1 MRSLLP
7 RYPSLESES
16 EEPHGFGRIDLLLLS
31 MVLIWGINFP
41 VLKGTLAEMQPLAF
55 NALRFLGA
63 TILLYLLVRLTGE
76 TVSIHRSDWMG
87 IALLGLLGNGIYQLL
102 FISGIALT
110 TATNSSLILAMVPI
124 TVAIMGVVLR
134 LERISWW
141 AWVGIALSFT
151 GLCLLILGNQGGEGQ
166 TRSRLAGDVLVFAA
180 MICWSAYTILSK
192 PYVRRY
198 STLSVT
204 VISMA
209 SGAGFIFLA
218 SLPSLFSQ
226 NWASVSWNGWLGL
239 IFSSVFAIA
248 LGYLAW
254 FTGVR
259 AVGSA
264 RTAIYSNFTPVVTLV
279 SSALMLGESL
289 RPSQLIGAWVILIG
303 IALTNY
309 RRS

>member
-7 RYPSLESES
+7 TALSSES
-16 EEPHGFGRIDLLLLS
+16 ENKEARRFGRIDLLLLS
-31 MVLIWGINFP
+31 MVLIWGVNFP
-41 VLKGTLAEMQPLAF
+41 VVKGALAEMQPLAF
-55 NALRFLGA
+55 NALRFISA
-63 TILLYLLVRLTGE
+63 TILLYLLVRLTGQ
-76 TVSIHRSDWMG
+76 TVSVHRPDLLG

-102 FISGIALT
+102 FISGIAFT

-124 TVAIMGVVLR
+124 TVAIMGAALR
-134 LERISWW
+134 LERIPWW

-151 GLCLLILGNQGGEGQ
+151 GLCLLILGNGVEDGQ
-166 TRSRLAGDVLVFAA
+166 AQNHLVGDLLVFAA
-180 MICWSAYTILSK
+180 MMCWSAYTILSK

-204 VISMA
+204 VLSMA
-209 SGAGFIFLA
+209 SGAGLIFLA

-226 NWASVSWNGWLGL
+226 NWAAVSQSGWLGL

-279 SSALMLGESL
+279 SSALLLGESL
-289 RPSQLIGAWVILIG
+289 RPSQLIGAFVILIG
-303 IALTNY
+303 IVLTHY
-309 RRS
+309 HRG